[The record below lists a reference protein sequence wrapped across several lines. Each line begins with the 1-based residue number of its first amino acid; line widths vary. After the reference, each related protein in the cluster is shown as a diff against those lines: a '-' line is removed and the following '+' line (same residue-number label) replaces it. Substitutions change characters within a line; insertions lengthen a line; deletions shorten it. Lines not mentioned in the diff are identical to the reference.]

1 MATAKQPYCTAPLT
15 GENAWIAAEAQR
27 MGYLPRLPVVT
38 VKIHGLE
45 EAQAILR
52 DFPAKLE
59 RKVLRQALNGAA
71 AIGQAAAK
79 DEARKHAHTE
89 GDYTTLWNQYTGR
102 EERVKYDKS
111 VRHQHLYG
119 MIRRHMKSSHGVIR
133 CSVGDFGDMP
143 HGWLLEHGHRMVV
156 GGTVMRISGKQAGKT
171 PKARSRER
179 TGAGRVLDQVVPPHP
194 WISVAFDRSAGPM
207 MSFFETELL
216 ARAKTRWPPWRTREG
231 RQRDEPE
238 GILGFRDFGS
248 DGFPRIRAQ
257 IPAVPNPQFPIP
269 NP

>member
-15 GENAWIAAEAQR
+15 GENAWIAAEEQR

-119 MIRRHMKSSHGVIR
+119 DDPPPHEEQPRRDPLFGGRLRRHAPWLAPGAR
-133 CSVGDFGDMP
+133 PP
-143 HGWLLEHGHRMVV
+143 HG
-156 GGTVMRISGKQAGKT
+156 GGRQRGAHQRKGGRKSPSDPQPGAQ
-171 PKARSRER
+171 
-179 TGAGRVLDQVVPPHP
+179 GAGRVLGQVPPHP
-194 WISVAFDRSAGPM
+194 WISVAFDRSTAP
-207 MSFFETELL
+207 
-216 ARAKTRWPPWRTREG
+216 
-231 RQRDEPE
+231 
-238 GILGFRDFGS
+238 
-248 DGFPRIRAQ
+248 
-257 IPAVPNPQFPIP
+257 
-269 NP
+269 